1 MTAHRVILADHEPAL
16 SRDWRL
22 LGTVERCAGGVLAY
36 TGTAERAA
44 YPEREWH
51 YEEVSVGKGRKQ
63 RIKTK
68 RTTANKQPAQGVK
81 SRK

>member
-1 MTAHRVILADHEPAL
+1 MAAYRVVLSDREPQL

-36 TGTAERAA
+36 TGTAEIAA

-51 YEEVSVGKGRKQ
+51 YIEVAMGKGRK
-63 RIKTK
+63 K
-68 RTTANKQPAQGVK
+68 RQKAAKMTANKQPPK
-81 SRK
+81 PSKT